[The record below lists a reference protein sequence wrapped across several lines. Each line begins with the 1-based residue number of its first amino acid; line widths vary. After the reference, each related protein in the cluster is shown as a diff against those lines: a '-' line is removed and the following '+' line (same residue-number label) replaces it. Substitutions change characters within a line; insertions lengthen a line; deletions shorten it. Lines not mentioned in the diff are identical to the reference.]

1 MKEAIQLNLF
11 TVEELSALATT
22 PIDAD
27 TQRKEWRKRKLRLGI
42 MRVDLSRN
50 LEKDG
55 NGYPIVKPYYGI
67 PDAPLINFKEA
78 LATENHNHWV
88 HFFIDDCLLEQ
99 IWIPQYTERDLEIL
113 SRFKGTFTPD
123 FTLAPQLELCQQ
135 QFNVFRNR
143 AIGQLLQKRGQRV
156 IPTVGWSCR
165 NSFDF
170 CFLGLSQ
177 GGTVAISTN
186 GVLRKFVSHRL
197 FLEGV
202 FEMERQL
209 HPDNIVIV
217 GQKMELRTKASQLWY
232 PNEQIMRLRG
242 LHRNGID
249 KFQAIQPAKQS

>member
-1 MKEAIQLNLF
+1 MRDAIQLKLF
-11 TVEELSALATT
+11 TEEELSALAIAPT
-22 PIDAD
+22 AAY
-27 TQRKEWRKRKLRLGI
+27 TQQKEWEKRKSRLGI
-42 MRVDLSRN
+42 MRVDLSMN
-50 LEKDG
+50 LEKDD

-78 LATENHNHWV
+78 LAAENHNHWV

-99 IWIPQYTERDLEIL
+99 IWTPQYTERDLEIL

-143 AIGQLLQKRGQRV
+143 AIGQLLQNRGQNV

-170 CFLGLSQ
+170 CFLGLSE

-186 GVLRKFVSHRL
+186 GVIREFVSHRL

-217 GQKMELRTKASQLWY
+217 GQKIELRTKARQLWY
-232 PNEQIMRLRG
+232 PNEQIMRLRS
-242 LHRNGID
+242 LHRINNSQA
-249 KFQAIQPAKQS
+249 FQPECQI